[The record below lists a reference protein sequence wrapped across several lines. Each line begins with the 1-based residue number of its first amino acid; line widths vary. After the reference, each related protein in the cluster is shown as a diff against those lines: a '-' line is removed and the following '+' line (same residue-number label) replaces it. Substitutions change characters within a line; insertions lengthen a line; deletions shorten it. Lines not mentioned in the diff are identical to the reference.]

1 MKIGD
6 RVEIQSKKQTRSNG
20 LTGKITAVEG
30 KYYRVVMDGS
40 GSSRLFM
47 AHELIPSSG
56 IKLSPP
62 PNNDYTTARR
72 IQNRRQRLTEIAKA
86 AGFEGWSQLETAL
99 LNGQAE
105 IVEK

>member
-40 GSSRLFM
+40 GSSKLFM
-47 AHELIPSSG
+47 AHELASADG

-62 PNNDYTTARR
+62 PNNDYTGTVRQ
-72 IQNRRQRLTEIAKA
+72 QNRRQRLTEIAKA
-86 AGFEGWSQLETAL
+86 AGFESWSRFETDL
-99 LNGQAE
+99 LNGKAE
-105 IVEK
+105 IFKK